1 MLNDEHH
8 IGMPRVFLYKLL
20 YVLLVLGF
28 EEATVFL
35 DGYSAVV
42 YLGALYFVV
51 AVVEF
56 YGLWEHA
63 GPEMLALIGA
73 ELAFGK
79 GGEGEDWKI
88 SKTIL
93 NFNIMVII
101 DALAIGAGG
110 YYT

>member
-1 MLNDEHH
+1 
-8 IGMPRVFLYKLL
+8 
-20 YVLLVLGF
+20 
-28 EEATVFL
+28 
-35 DGYSAVV
+35 
-42 YLGALYFVV
+42 
-51 AVVEF
+51 
-56 YGLWEHA
+56 
-63 GPEMLALIGA
+63 MLALIGA

-79 GGEGEDWKI
+79 GGEGYDWKI